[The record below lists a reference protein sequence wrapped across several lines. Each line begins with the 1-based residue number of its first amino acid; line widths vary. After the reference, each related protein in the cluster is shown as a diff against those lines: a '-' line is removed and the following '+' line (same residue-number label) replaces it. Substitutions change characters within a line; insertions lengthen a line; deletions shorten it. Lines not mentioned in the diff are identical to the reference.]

1 MPRSGTS
8 WLSQIFDSHPDVRF
22 RLSPLFSYEFKNQL
36 KENSTKDAWEA
47 ILHGAYESS
56 NEFMDQTRRRTSG
69 EYPVFASK
77 NDQPSR
83 LVVKDTRFHNLT
95 RHALNLLPKLAVVA
109 IIRHPCGA
117 IHSWLTSRGEFPAEA
132 DPMLEWRSGSCR
144 KSGYGEFWGF
154 EDWKLVTTEHL
165 ALAEQFPDRVLIQR
179 YEDLVAEPVTQ
190 VERLFS
196 FAGLQ
201 LESQVLEFLAASQ
214 SQHIATDYAVF
225 KDPSVSHRWM
235 AELQPI
241 IRDQIVSELRGTKLE
256 RFLV

>member
-36 KENSTKDAWEA
+36 DENSTKDAWEVV
-47 ILHGAYESS
+47 LRGAYESS

-69 EYPVFASK
+69 EYPVFAKK
-77 NDQPSR
+77 NAQPSR

-95 RHALNLLPKLAVVA
+95 RLALNLLPNLFVVA

-117 IHSWLTSRGEFPAEA
+117 IHSWLTTQGEFPSQA
-132 DPMLEWRSGSCR
+132 DPLLEWRSGSCR

-154 EDWKLVTTEHL
+154 EDWKLVTAEHL
-165 ALAEQFPDRVLIQR
+165 ALEEEFPGRVHIQR
-179 YEDLVAEPVTQ
+179 YEDLVSDPVPQ
-190 VERLFS
+190 VERLFN
-196 FAGLQ
+196 FVGLKPEKQ
-201 LESQVLEFLAASQ
+201 TFEFLAVSQ
-214 SQHIATDYAVF
+214 SQHVATDYAVF
-225 KDPSVSHRWM
+225 KDPSVSHRWK
-235 AELQPI
+235 AELQPA
-241 IRDQIVSELRGTKLE
+241 IRDQVQSELHGTKFE